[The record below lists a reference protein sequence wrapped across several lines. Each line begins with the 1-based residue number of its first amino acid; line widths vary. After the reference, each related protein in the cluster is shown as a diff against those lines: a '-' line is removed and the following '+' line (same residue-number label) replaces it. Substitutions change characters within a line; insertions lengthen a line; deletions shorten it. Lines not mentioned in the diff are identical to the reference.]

1 MEKKR
6 IPRDGEFY
14 LSAALL
20 VALLF
25 SAPAAAAEELAGGAE
40 AVLEPLIDTPFL
52 LLQIQAD
59 LQGSLNDLDMA
70 VAKASSN
77 LSATG
82 LEGAE
87 ARETLGSLLL
97 ANSNL
102 IEAVTFSKD
111 GKIIVAECKGCEG
124 GEGADISDQE
134 HIAHVLM
141 TKNPTFSGQFL
152 LVEGYNGTAIAYPV
166 FSSEGEFI
174 GGISAIIE
182 PEELMNSVVA
192 QTLEFN
198 ISTRANITDYSFW
211 SIQLDGLIV
220 YDRDES
226 QIGKLLFDDPL
237 YQPFPGLL
245 DLGERIVSERA
256 GHGYYTFQTTEED
269 ERVVTKESYW
279 TTVGLH
285 GREWRII
292 LTRIV
297 A

>member
-1 MEKKR
+1 MERKR
-6 IPRDGEFY
+6 ISRNGEFY
-14 LSAALL
+14 LSAAIL

-25 SAPAAAAEELAGGAE
+25 SAPAAAAEELAGGAASIE
-40 AVLEPLIDTPFL
+40 EPLNDTPFL

-97 ANSNL
+97 ANLNL

-111 GKIIVAECKGCEG
+111 GKIIVAECMGCEG

-192 QTLEFN
+192 QTLGFN

-237 YQPFPGLL
+237 YKPFPGLL